1 MAVTSVAV
9 WEEILRMVSGCIHEV
24 MIAADKKIMA
34 IHNQL
39 RSLEPFT
46 ESPDPFADLDV
57 PPSLE
62 ECLMRHRR
70 HVAELVRTMKM
81 AGISDET
88 IAESVSALVA
98 LYKEE
103 LMVAIREMKVS
114 TW

>member
-1 MAVTSVAV
+1 
-9 WEEILRMVSGCIHEV
+9 
-24 MIAADKKIMA
+24 
-34 IHNQL
+34 
-39 RSLEPFT
+39 
-46 ESPDPFADLDV
+46 
-57 PPSLE
+57 
-62 ECLMRHRR
+62 
-70 HVAELVRTMKM
+70 MKM